1 MTYYHLKSNDD
12 RVYTRVPRSKYT
24 LAFRTEISAMASS
37 LGWSESK
44 CVNYIHRKLEEE
56 KQVKVEVTQ
65 TFQFNNRL
73 VYQ

>member
-1 MTYYHLKSNDD
+1 MNFYHLKTDDD

-24 LAFRTEISAMASS
+24 LAFRTEISAMASA

-44 CVNYIHRKLEEE
+44 CVNYIHRKLEDK

-65 TFQFNNRL
+65 AFQFNNRL
-73 VYQ
+73 IYQ